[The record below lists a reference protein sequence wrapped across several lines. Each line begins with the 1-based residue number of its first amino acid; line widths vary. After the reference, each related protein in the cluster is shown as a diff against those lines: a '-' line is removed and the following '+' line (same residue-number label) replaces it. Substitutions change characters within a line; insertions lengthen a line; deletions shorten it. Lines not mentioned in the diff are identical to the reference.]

1 MRNRSSNRVFTCLLL
16 ASLAMA
22 TSAVANLRC
31 VPLVATNTSP
41 YYCLSKL
48 QTTGNYAT
56 YDSTHGYLYYKWPG
70 SAPFPGAQQVTSGK
84 FTNCTRVYQGNLCEC
99 VQFARQACNVPD
111 SPSTAWRRSVPVV
124 VNGQIRTDLPAGA
137 LVATMDYHD
146 SLFPP
151 DTAHHPHVAVFL
163 RRINSDS
170 IEVADQNFIG
180 GAGTKIVG
188 KHHRIRTPRV
198 GGSSYQDASRYWTIY
213 VSAR

>member
-1 MRNRSSNRVFTCLLL
+1 M
-16 ASLAMA
+16 LAMA
-22 TSAVANLRC
+22 TSAVALSC

-48 QTTGNYAT
+48 QNTANYAKYNT
-56 YDSTHGYLYYKWPG
+56 DYWSQYYKWPG
-70 SAPFPGAQQVTSGK
+70 SAPFRGAQQVKSGG
-84 FTNCTRVYQGNLCEC
+84 FTNCTRVYQDTMCQC
-99 VQFARQACNVPD
+99 VQFARQVCNVPD
-111 SPSTAWRRSVPVV
+111 SPSTAWRRSAPVV
-124 VNGQIRTDLPAGA
+124 VKGQIRTDLTAGA
-137 LVATMDYHD
+137 IVATMDYHD

-151 DTAHHPHVAVFL
+151 LAYHPHVAVFL

-180 GAGTKIVG
+180 GDGTKIVG

-213 VSAR
+213 VHAK